1 MREIAKTGLMMASHA
16 ENNDLITYNIAKM
29 RAEGHT
35 KPLDHCKSRPPITEY
50 STCLLYTSG
59 QFRLLNR

>member
-35 KPLDHCKSRPPITEY
+35 KPLDHCKSRPPIRSPWQT
-50 STCLLYTSG
+50 
-59 QFRLLNR
+59 